1 MEKTKLYN
9 QEGKEN
15 GFIEFPAFFATPYNG
30 DLIAQVANV
39 LSSQSRKLSAH
50 AKGRGEVSGGGKK
63 PWKQKG
69 TGRARHGSTRSPIWV
84 GGGVTFGPDKKR
96 NYDVKIN
103 KKMRIKA
110 LKSVLS
116 QKLKDGEIIFVDSL
130 INDSLKTKITAKS
143 ISALL
148 SAGKFTK
155 GLKTTTLITLAKSE
169 KNIIRAGRN
178 LKNAYFDMAAN
189 LSLLPLLNHK
199 VLIMTRDGLE
209 DLKTVLKD

>member
-15 GFIEFPAFFATPYNG
+15 GFIELPAFFATPYNG
-30 DLIAQVANV
+30 DLIAQVMSA
-39 LSSQSRKLSAH
+39 LSNQTRKLSAH

-96 NYDVKIN
+96 NYDVKVN
-103 KKMRIKA
+103 KKMKTKA

-116 QKLKDGEIIFVDSL
+116 QKLKDQEIIFVDSL
-130 INDSLKTKITAKS
+130 NSELLKTKTAAKS
-143 ISALL
+143 IDALL
-148 SAGKFTK
+148 TATHPQKKLRS
-155 GLKTTTLITLAKSE
+155 TTLVTLAKSE
-169 KNIIRAGRN
+169 KDMIRAGRN

-199 VLIMTRDGLE
+199 FLIMTKSGLE
-209 DLKTVLKD
+209 ELKTVLKD

>member
-9 QEGKEN
+9 KEGKEN
-15 GFIEFPAFFATPYNG
+15 GFIELPAFFATPYNG
-30 DLIAQVANV
+30 DLIAQVMNV
-39 LSSQSRKLSAH
+39 LSNQNRKLSAH

-69 TGRARHGSTRSPIWV
+69 TGRARHGSTRSPLWV

-96 NYDVKIN
+96 NYDLKIN
-103 KKMRIKA
+103 KKMKAKA

-116 QKLKDGEIIFVDSL
+116 QKLKDKEIIFVDTL
-130 INDSLKTKITAKS
+130 DTENLKTKVIATS
-143 ISALL
+143 VDALL
-148 SAGKFTK
+148 TAEN
-155 GLKTTTLITLAKSE
+155 LRKTLRPSTLVALSKTE

-178 LKNAYFDMAAN
+178 IKNAYFDIASN
-189 LSLLPLLNHK
+189 LSLLPALNHK
-199 VLIMTRDGLE
+199 VIILTKAGLE